1 MAKLGEYFNDLV
13 KKVLGGIPTQDAKV
27 SDAITRIDERI
38 NKTSYSNLFEMLA
51 NQKRDHSGN
60 ALVMDKKELMK
71 IVDVDSDYQDQVFD
85 LFMRR
90 RRYNC
95 YNDIT
100 KKISRLKRCISV
112 LRSNIISSDSLKNT
126 TLQFL
131 PYDANSDLTNELD
144 SARNIFKN
152 LRVTEYKNL
161 KSIIDN
167 TLKYGDMFIE
177 IASRKDIFSKGRT
190 LLMESNGNTN
200 DTSFTTSIP
209 LSFAKRVKDA
219 TSGEYKVIEVDRT
232 LNISLDINDMS
243 TSLIESETLEE
254 NDVSTLDDIM
264 LLYHKP
270 HNVIKLTL
278 GEMTYGY
285 LIIPESIIR
294 TRMLFQNINIFDSS
308 QVIQQVT
315 QNIIG
320 TDYIYNEKMYDRG
333 VEITKNIISFLKRN
347 INDEAVEDNSGL
359 KSAIMKL
366 VMSSIYSI
374 GAFDKNGEKFLQDVS
389 TITISNIKFRFV
401 DASRMQE
408 FCLDP
413 DEYAPYGTSIFDSIM
428 FDASLLVAD
437 KVTSSIERLTK
448 SIERRIINF
457 EIDSRDSKGIIE
469 RLKERFRKKK
479 ALFDGSMTFDN
490 IPSVLS
496 PFEEYYIPTRD
507 GTPFIQFTTEPP
519 SSTVGGNVEDMKFK
533 RDEAVSNLDV
543 PPAYVGLEENIES
556 KATLF
561 LQSELFA
568 ITIIDYQEMFADCF
582 TSLLDKIKN
591 VLGMNVRNILVKF
604 ATPAI
609 LSTASELEH
618 LSTVSGSSDFLIQMG
633 LDKRDIIDRYLPFL
647 KEYYEQDV
655 ITKRNIENL
664 EHGKEGS
671 DEGEG
676 GDMGGGF

>member
-1 MAKLGEYFNDLV
+1 MAKLGERFNELV
-13 KKVLGGIPTQDAKV
+13 KKILGGIPTQDAKV
-27 SDAITRIDERI
+27 SEAMSRIDERL

-51 NQKRDHSGN
+51 NQKKDKSGKS
-60 ALVMDKKELMK
+60 LHLDKDELMK
-71 IVDVDSDYQDQVFD
+71 IVDVDSDYQDQIYD

-90 RRYNC
+90 RRYNN
-95 YNDIT
+95 YNEIT

-112 LRSNIISSDSLKNT
+112 LRSNIIASDSLKNT
-126 TLQFL
+126 SLQFY
-131 PYDANSDLTNELD
+131 PYDETIDLKGEID
-144 SARNIFKN
+144 IARDIFKY
-152 LRVTEYKNL
+152 LRVNEYGSL
-161 KSIIDN
+161 KDIIDN
-167 TLKYGDMFIE
+167 TLKYGDMYIE
-177 IASRKDIFSKGRT
+177 IASRKDIFPNTKA
-190 LLMESNGNTN
+190 LLMESSSN
-200 DTSFTTSIP
+200 DEAMKTSIP
-209 LSFAKRVKDA
+209 VSFTK
-219 TSGEYKVIEVDRT
+219 EIENEDGTKEEIEIERT
-232 LNISLDINDMS
+232 FNITLESNDFS
-243 TSLIESETLEE
+243 TSLMESETLE
-254 NDVSTLDDIM
+254 DKDISTLDDLI

-278 GEMTYGY
+278 GDMTYGY

-294 TRMLFQNINIFDSS
+294 TRMLFQNINIFDST

-315 QNIIG
+315 QNMIG
-320 TDYIYNEKMYDRG
+320 TDYIYNEKMYDRS
-333 VEITKNIISFLKRN
+333 VEITKNIIKFLKRN
-347 INDEAVEDNSGL
+347 INDEAVEDNVGL
-359 KSAIMKL
+359 KSVIMKL

-374 GAFDKNGEKFLQDVS
+374 GSFDKDGERFLKDVS
-389 TITISNIKFRFV
+389 TVSISNMKFRFV

-408 FCLDP
+408 FCLNP

-457 EIDSRDSKGIIE
+457 ETDNRDSKGYIE

-479 ALFDGSMTFDN
+479 ALFDGSTSFDN

-507 GTPFIQFTTEPP
+507 GTPYISFSTEPP

-568 ITIIDYQEMFADCF
+568 ITIIDYQEMFASCY

-591 VLGMNVRNILVKF
+591 VLGMGVRNILVKF
-604 ATPAI
+604 ATPVI

-618 LSTVSGSSDFLIQMG
+618 ISTVSGSLDFLLNMG
-633 LDKRDIIDRYLPFL
+633 LDKRDVIDRYLPFL
-647 KEYYEQDV
+647 NEYYTQEV

-664 EHGKEGS
+664 EHGKEGG
-671 DEGEG
+671 DEEENSG
-676 GDMGGGF
+676 GMGGF

>member
-1 MAKLGEYFNDLV
+1 MAKLGEYFNNLV
-13 KKVLGGIPTQDAKV
+13 KKILGGTPTQDAEV
-27 SDAITRIDERI
+27 SDAINRIDERI

-51 NQKRDHSGN
+51 NQR
-60 ALVMDKKELMK
+60 KESTNGSIKVGKDELLK
-71 IVDVDSDYQDQVFD
+71 IVNVDSDYQDQVFD

-112 LRSNIISSDSLKNT
+112 LRSNIIASDSLKNT
-126 TLQFL
+126 SLQFY
-131 PYDANSDLTNELD
+131 PYDKNMDIETEIDNARDIFRTLRINEY
-144 SARNIFKN
+144 N
-152 LRVTEYKNL
+152 NL
-161 KSIIDN
+161 KMIIDN
-167 TLKYGDMFIE
+167 TLKYGDMFVE
-177 IASRKDIFSKGRT
+177 IASRKDILPNNRSI
-190 LLMESNGNTN
+190 LMESETDSNSRVRT
-200 DTSFTTSIP
+200 TIPITFTRKIKNE
-209 LSFAKRVKDA
+209 FN
-219 TSGEYKVIEVDRT
+219 EVEEVEFQKAINVT
-232 LNISLDINDMS
+232 LDINNS
-243 TSLIESETLEE
+243 NASLLESENPE
-254 NDVSTLDDIM
+254 DKDISVLDDIS
-264 LLYHKP
+264 LFFHRP

-278 GEMTYGY
+278 GDMTYGY

-294 TRMLFQNINIFDSS
+294 TRMLFQNINIFDST

-315 QNIIG
+315 QNVIG
-320 TDYIYNEKMYDRG
+320 TDYVYNEKMYDRG
-333 VEITKNIISFLKRN
+333 VEITKNLINFLKHN
-347 INDEAVEDNSGL
+347 INDEAIEDNAGL

-374 GAFDKNGEKFLQDVS
+374 GAFDKNGEKFLQDIS
-389 TITISNIKFRFV
+389 TITISNMKFRFV
-401 DASRMQE
+401 DPSRMQE
-408 FCLDP
+408 FCLNP

-457 EIDSRDSKGIIE
+457 EIENRDSKSIIE

-479 ALFDGSMTFDN
+479 ALFDGSLTFDN

-496 PFEEYYIPTRD
+496 PFEEYYIPTRE
-507 GTPFIQFTTEPP
+507 GQPFVNFTTEPP
-519 SSTVGGNVEDMKFK
+519 SSTVGGSVEDMKFK

-568 ITIIDYQEMFADCF
+568 ITIIDYQEMFATCYTD
-582 TSLLDKIKN
+582 LLDKIKN
-591 VLGMNVRNILVKF
+591 LLGLPTRHVLVKF
-604 ATPAI
+604 ATPVI

-618 LSTVSGSSDFLIQMG
+618 ISTVSGSSDFLIQMG

-647 KEYYEQDV
+647 QEYYSQEV
-655 ITKRNIENL
+655 VTKRNIENL
-664 EHGKEGS
+664 EHGKEGA
-671 DEGEG
+671 DEEEG
-676 GDMGGGF
+676 AGAGGF

>member
-1 MAKLGEYFNDLV
+1 MAKLGEYFNNLV
-13 KKVLGGIPTQDAKV
+13 KKILGGTPTQDAEV
-27 SDAITRIDERI
+27 SDAINRIDERI
-38 NKTSYSNLFEMLA
+38 NRTSYSNLFEMLA
-51 NQKRDHSGN
+51 NQRKDTSGN
-60 ALVMDKKELMK
+60 SLKVGKNELLK
-71 IVDVDSDYQDQVFD
+71 IVDVNSDYQDQVYD

-112 LRSNIISSDSLKNT
+112 LRSNIITSDSLKNT
-126 TLQFL
+126 SLQFY
-131 PYDANSDLTNELD
+131 PYDKNMDIETEIDN
-144 SARNIFKN
+144 ARDIFKT
-152 LRVTEYKNL
+152 LRINEYGNL
-161 KSIIDN
+161 KLVIDN

-177 IASRKDIFSKGRT
+177 IASRKDLFQSDRS
-190 LLMESNGNTN
+190 LLMESNS
-200 DTSFTTSIP
+200 DDSLRTSIP
-209 LSFAKRVKDA
+209 ITFTRKVKNEYNDSFEEV
-219 TSGEYKVIEVDRT
+219 EYKKFINVSLT
-232 LNISLDINDMS
+232 LNNSNASLLESENPEDKDISVLEDISLFW
-243 TSLIESETLEE
+243 
-254 NDVSTLDDIM
+254 
-264 LLYHKP
+264 HRP

-278 GEMTYGY
+278 GDMTYGY

-294 TRMLFQNINIFDSS
+294 TRMLFQNINIFDST

-320 TDYIYNEKMYDRG
+320 TDYMYNEKMYDRG
-333 VEITKNIISFLKRN
+333 VEITKNIINFLKHN
-347 INDEAVEDNSGL
+347 INDEAVEDNTGL
-359 KSAIMKL
+359 KSSIMKL

-374 GAFDKNGEKFLQDVS
+374 GAFDKNGEKFLKDVS
-389 TITISNIKFRFV
+389 TITISNMKFRFV
-401 DASRMQE
+401 DPSRMQE
-408 FCLDP
+408 FCLNP
-413 DEYAPYGTSIFDSIM
+413 DEYTPYGTSIFDSIM

-437 KVTSSIERLTK
+437 KVTSSIERLSK

-457 EIDSRDSKGIIE
+457 EIDNRDSKAIIE

-479 ALFDGSMTFDN
+479 AIFDGSTTFDN

-496 PFEEYYIPTRD
+496 PFEEFYIPTRE
-507 GTPFIQFTTEPP
+507 GQPFVNFTTEPP
-519 SSTVGGNVEDMKFK
+519 SSTVGGSVEDMKFK

-568 ITIIDYQEMFADCF
+568 ITIIDYQEMFANCF

-591 VLGMNVRNILVKF
+591 LLGLPVRHVLVKF
-604 ATPAI
+604 ATPII

-618 LSTVSGSSDFLIQMG
+618 ISTVSGSSDFLIQMG

-647 KEYYEQDV
+647 QEYYSQEV

-664 EHGKEGS
+664 EHGKEGAE
-671 DEGEG
+671 EGQ

>member
-126 TLQFL
+126 TLQFF

-144 SARNIFKN
+144 SAKNIFKN
-152 LRVTEYKNL
+152 LRINEYKNL
-161 KSIIDN
+161 KLIIDN

-177 IASRKDIFSKGRT
+177 IASRKDMFSKGRS

-200 DTSFTTSIP
+200 DTSLTTSIP
-209 LSFAKRVKDA
+209 VSFAKRVKDEI
-219 TSGEYKVIEVDRT
+219 SGEYKVVEVDRT
-232 LNISLDINDMS
+232 LNVSLDINDMS

-254 NDVSTLDDIM
+254 NDVSTLDDMM

-448 SIERRIINF
+448 SIERRIVNF
-457 EIDSRDSKGIIE
+457 EIDSRDSKCIIE

-496 PFEEYYIPTRD
+496 PFEEYFIPTRD
-507 GTPFIQFTTEPP
+507 GTPFVQFTTEPP

-604 ATPAI
+604 AIPAI

-618 LSTVSGSSDFLIQMG
+618 ISTVSGSSDFLVQMG